1 MDFAPSP
8 KVRMMVEQLTAFMN
22 RLVHPNERVY
32 YEQVEASG
40 HRHHRP
46 AIVEELKQQAREA
59 GLWNLFLPDP
69 TYGAGLTNL
78 EYAPLAAIMGR
89 VVWASEV
96 FNCSAPDT
104 GNMEILAQYG
114 TPEQKKQWLEPLLE
128 GRIRSG
134 FSMTEPMTAGS
145 DPTQMQTRA
154 VRDGGSWVLNGRK
167 WFTSGAM
174 HARVLIVAAVTDP
187 AGTRHRRVSLIVVPI
202 ETSGVTILRSP
213 PVFGQISSPGEC
225 EIRFDDV
232 RVPVQSLLGEEGG
245 GFAAVQSRLGH
256 GRIHHCMRAVG
267 MADRAVEMMCRR
279 AASRVLGTGL
289 LAEKQMVQ
297 DMIAKSRIEV
307 EAARLVM
314 LQASWKMDTAG
325 KKESWPEISMAK
337 VLCAQTACKVVDR
350 AIQVHGALGVTDDV
364 PLAAM
369 YRYARIL
376 RLGDGADEVHK
387 VKIAEHEMRR
397 WV

>member
-8 KVRMMVEQLTAFMN
+8 KVKMLVEQLTAFMT
-22 RLVHPNERVY
+22 RLVHPNERAY
-32 YEQVEASG
+32 YEQIDASG
-40 HRHHRP
+40 NRHHRP
-46 AIVEELKQQAREA
+46 AIMEELKQRAREA

-69 TYGAGLTNL
+69 AYGAGLTNV
-78 EYAPLAAIMGR
+78 EYAPLSAIMGR

-114 TPEQKKQWLEPLLE
+114 TPEQKAQWLEPLLD

-154 VRDGGSWVLNGRK
+154 VRDGDSWVLNGRK
-167 WFTSGAM
+167 WFTSGGM
-174 HARVLIVAAVTDP
+174 HARILIVAALTNPD
-187 AGTRHRRVSLIVVPI
+187 GSRHRRVSLLLVPV
-202 ETSGVTILRSP
+202 ETPGVTILRSP
-213 PVFGQISSPGEC
+213 PVLGQISSPGEC
-225 EIRFDDV
+225 EIRFDEV
-232 RVPVQSLLGEEGG
+232 RVPAQSLLGEEGA

-279 AASRVLGTGL
+279 AAARVVGAGP
-289 LAEKQMVQ
+289 LADKQMIQ

-307 EAARLVM
+307 EAARLMM
-314 LQASWKMDTAG
+314 LHAAWKMDTAG

-337 VLCAQTACKVVDR
+337 VLCAQTACRVVDR

-397 WV
+397 WA

>member
-8 KVRMMVEQLTAFMN
+8 KVRMMVEQLTAFMT
-22 RLVHPNERVY
+22 RQVHPNERAY
-32 YEQVEASG
+32 YEQIEASG
-40 HRHHRP
+40 NRHHRP
-46 AIVEELKQQAREA
+46 AIVEDLKQRAREA

-69 TYGAGLTNL
+69 TYGAGLSNL

-145 DPTQMQTRA
+145 EPTQMQTRA
-154 VRDGGSWVLNGRK
+154 ARDGDSWVITGRK
-167 WFTSGAM
+167 WFTTGGM
-174 HARVLIVAAVTDP
+174 HARVLIVAAVTNP
-187 AGTRHRRVSLIVVPI
+187 SGTRHRRVSLILVPVDPP
-202 ETSGVTILRSP
+202 GVTILRSP
-213 PVFGQISSPGEC
+213 PVLGQVSSPGEC

-232 RVPVQSLLGEEGG
+232 RVPVKSLLGEEGA
-245 GFAAVQSRLGH
+245 GFAALQSRLGH

-267 MADRAVEMMCRR
+267 MADRALELLCRR
-279 AASRVLGTGL
+279 AATRIVGAGP
-289 LAEKQMVQ
+289 LADKQMVQ

-307 EAARLVM
+307 EAARLMM
-314 LQASWKMDTAG
+314 LHAAWKMDTAG
-325 KKESWPEISMAK
+325 KKEAWPEISMAK

-369 YRYARIL
+369 WRYARIL

-387 VKIAEHEMRR
+387 VKISEHEMRR